1 MECIILAGGFGTRL
15 RPLTYHVP
23 KPILP
28 LVNKPMIMH
37 IIEALPHEVDRVL
50 IAVNYKKKMLEEFF
64 SLIVETM
71 DREIVLI
78 EEKEPLG
85 TGGAIKN
92 CESAISDT
100 FIVFNGDV
108 IQSLDPGRIIECHR
122 NKGGIGTL
130 AVWEVRD
137 PTRYGIIGYD
147 EQRRI
152 TRFLEKPSPEEVFSR
167 SINAGTYVLE
177 REIFDHIDP
186 GRKVSIEREVYPFIT
201 DKGLYVY
208 PFKGYWV
215 DAGTREDFLKAS
227 ATIMNFMK
235 LDVLQ
240 EGENQIHPEAK
251 ILTPVMMGRGCTIAN
266 AVVGPNVVLGDGVRI
281 DKDVRIE
288 DSTLMN
294 NCLIQKGSVIR
305 HSILGEGVTT
315 GEKRVVEESILDS
328 G

>member
-1 MECIILAGGFGTRL
+1 
-15 RPLTYHVP
+15 
-23 KPILP
+23 
-28 LVNKPMIMH
+28 MH

-50 IAVNYKKKMLEEFF
+50 IAVNYKKEMLEEFF

-108 IQSLDPGRIIECHR
+108 IQSLDPGRIIEFHR

-147 EQRRI
+147 DQHRI
-152 TRFLEKPSPEEVFSR
+152 TRFLEKPSPEEVFSH

-186 GRKVSIEREVYPFIT
+186 GRKVSIEREVYPSIT
-201 DKGLYVY
+201 DKGLFAY

-227 ATIMNFMK
+227 ATIMDFMK
-235 LDVLQ
+235 LEVLQ

-251 ILTPVMMGRGCTIAN
+251 ILTPVMMGRGCTISN

-305 HSILGEGVTT
+305 HSILGEGVTI
-315 GEKRVVEESILDS
+315 GKKRVVEESILDS